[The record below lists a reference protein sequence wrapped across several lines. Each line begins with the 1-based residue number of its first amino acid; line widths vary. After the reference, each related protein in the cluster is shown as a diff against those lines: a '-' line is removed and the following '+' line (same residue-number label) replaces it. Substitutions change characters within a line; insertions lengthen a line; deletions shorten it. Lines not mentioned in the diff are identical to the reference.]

1 MRNGILLALLV
12 LLTVASCRKHE
23 YPAVLVEADSLCFD
37 NPKAALKLLDSVGKT
52 IDTTQ
57 TADWMYYRLVKIKA
71 QDKAYL
77 PHSDMNNIK
86 QLVAYYEKQKDAT
99 LLPQAYFYAGRTC
112 HDMND
117 APQALDYFHATL
129 DALEQMDDIRLRG
142 ITYAQIAYMMDYRA
156 DYPTALAYFK
166 KSYQID
172 SIRRDTTGI
181 IFDLRDCAMVYSH
194 YDQSDSALLMNYKAM
209 SLAKKAKLKDMEYQV
224 KGNLAG
230 HYVTCK
236 HPQKDSV
243 AKYLAPLMRQVKPE
257 AQSGI
262 YAMAARYY
270 ALIGKTDS
278 MLLYADSL
286 RLYGNIYGQ
295 LKAAELIAKHTISK
309 GMKQQALD
317 AFNQYII
324 LDDSITQIESTE
336 AIQKRQALYDYTQKV
351 KENEKLKH
359 ENETHKFRQII
370 MGFSIILLVVLL
382 YTFYMRNKMENMKQ
396 QERIK
401 ELQRLLNEFNNQK
414 AEHQTHI
421 ENIKNTEIYQL
432 FVKKAQNGDTVT
444 KEEWERMESEFN
456 QQGNDIKTLLYSLA
470 NLSEQEY
477 HICLLLKMGFSLT
490 AISSIILRSSSA
502 LTMARKR
509 LYKKIFHKEGKAEEL
524 DAFIKS
530 L

>member
-1 MRNGILLALLV
+1 MKNGILLALLV

-57 TADWMYYRLVKIKA
+57 TADWMYYRLVKVKA

-86 QLVAYYEKQKDAT
+86 QLVGYYEKQKDAT

-129 DALEQMDDIRLRG
+129 DALEQTDDIRLKG
-142 ITYAQIAYMMDYRA
+142 LTHAQIGDVMLLGEN
-156 DYPTALAYFK
+156 YPSAREHFLE
-166 KSYQID
+166 SYHLD
-172 SIRRDTTGI
+172 SIRKDTVGM
-181 IFDLRDCAMVYSH
+181 IFDLRDIGTTCSWEEKQ
-194 YDQSDSALLMNYKAM
+194 DTALQYLHQAKRLAQLA
-209 SLAKKAKLKDMEYQV
+209 SLSKMENLV
-224 KGNLAG
+224 NATLAG
-230 HYVTCK
+230 MYIEEK
-236 HPQKDSV
+236 HPDTSTI
-243 AKYLAPLMRQVKPE
+243 AKYLLPLLQDIAPETRSSRYSMAVEYYFLCEQRDS
-257 AQSGI
+257 AQHYI
-262 YAMAARYY
+262 N
-270 ALIGKTDS
+270 
-278 MLLYADSL
+278 LLKK
-286 RLYGNIYGQ
+286 YGNIFGKRCAFEYD
-295 LKAAELIAKHTISK
+295 LKLNYLNTNSPAQKAFEYYLSYNDSAEYVKSVDALKRS
-309 GMKQQALD
+309 QA
-317 AFNQYII
+317 Y
-324 LDDSITQIESTE
+324 
-336 AIQKRQALYDYTQKV
+336 YDYTQQV

-370 MGFSIILLVVLL
+370 MGFSIVLLVVLL